1 MVFRQ
6 LWSVGALIVGFL
18 LFSGCGG
25 GLPVA
30 GESCTTSTEG
40 ACDDTTAALFC
51 LNGKWTRT
59 PCRGSGGCKLTGN
72 QLTCDQAM
80 GVSGEV
86 CITTGPGTG
95 ACSTDGKAQLT
106 CQSNQFQKVSD
117 CVTCNVTST
126 NQIDCRQPC
135 GPQTCAGCCF
145 NGACQPGNTAS
156 ACGKSGVV
164 CSACGTNQVCKT
176 DQTCGVD
183 PNSQWRVQPLSA
195 VITSTNNGASWDG
208 DGSAPDPFIAMI
220 CPPGSAPKQT
230 STPAVQDTL
239 QPSWTTGGC
248 VTTAGALLAEP
259 WVFQPYDEDFSA
271 HDPISQ
277 AWSYQFREADFIE
290 GTVNLNAGGGL
301 TSITVQLQK
310 Q

>member
-1 MVFRQ
+1 
-6 LWSVGALIVGFL
+6 
-18 LFSGCGG
+18 
-25 GLPVA
+25 
-30 GESCTTSTEG
+30 
-40 ACDDTTAALFC
+40 
-51 LNGKWTRT
+51 
-59 PCRGSGGCKLTGN
+59 
-72 QLTCDQAM
+72 
-80 GVSGEV
+80 
-86 CITTGPGTG
+86 
-95 ACSTDGKAQLT
+95 
-106 CQSNQFQKVSD
+106 
-117 CVTCNVTST
+117 
-126 NQIDCRQPC
+126 
-135 GPQTCAGCCF
+135 
-145 NGACQPGNTAS
+145 
-156 ACGKSGVV
+156 
-164 CSACGTNQVCKT
+164 
-176 DQTCGVD
+176 
-183 PNSQWRVQPLSA
+183 VQPLSA